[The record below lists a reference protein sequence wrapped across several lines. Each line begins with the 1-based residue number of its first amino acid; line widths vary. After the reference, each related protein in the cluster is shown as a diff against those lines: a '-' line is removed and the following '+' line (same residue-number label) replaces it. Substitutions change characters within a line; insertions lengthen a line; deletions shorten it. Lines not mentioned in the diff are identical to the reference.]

1 MKKKTIALP
10 LLACVALLMGCV
22 TQRDLIERR
31 ISQKADF
38 YAALSLASQ
47 QRLRDGQLVPGDTC
61 DAAWIVYG
69 RPDRVFQKVTGS
81 STNELWSYV
90 TQDVLPDTEPRPV
103 YHSIRTS
110 RSRSFWHA
118 EPLWASDRFYNASY
132 YEYRRIEFQDGRVLS
147 LESEQP

>member
-1 MKKKTIALP
+1 MKTKRITLP
-10 LLACVALLMGCV
+10 LLACVGLLMGCV
-22 TQRDLIERR
+22 NQRELIEKR

-38 YAALSLASQ
+38 YATLSLASQ
-47 QRLRDGQLVPGDTC
+47 QRLRDGQLVSGDTY

-90 TQDVLPDTEPRPV
+90 TQDAVPDTESRPV
-103 YHSIRTS
+103 YHPTRTS
-110 RSRSFWHA
+110 RGRSFWHA
-118 EPLWASDRFYNASY
+118 EPLWASDRFYNSSC
-132 YEYRRIEFQDGRVLS
+132 YEYRRIEFQNGRVLS